1 MRVAF
6 HSRRVRTAFA
16 RDAGG
21 AAAVEFAFVV
31 MPFVL
36 LLAAIIQIALTGWA
50 SQNLDEALERAVRKI
65 YTGAFQGANKGA
77 SSQVANLS
85 ALKQELCGTP
95 GARIAT
101 VFNCADLNVKLD
113 VAVSASFAA
122 SASPTIVDPRTG
134 TWAAGFGTRYQCAAP
149 GAIVVVTVA
158 VRQPVAFP
166 FLNYGTP
173 AFSDGSRLLQATTV
187 FRTEPY
193 EAATGASC

>member
-1 MRVAF
+1 MRAAPPDTV
-6 HSRRVRTAFA
+6 RRSFA
-16 RDAGG
+16 HDAGG
-21 AAAVEFAFVV
+21 VAAVEFALVV

-36 LLAAIIQIALTGWA
+36 LLAAIVQITLTGWA

-65 YTGAFQGANKGA
+65 YTGAFQGANKG
-77 SSQVANLS
+77 SPIANLS
-85 ALKQELCGTP
+85 ALKQELCGAP

-101 VFNCADLNVKLD
+101 VFNCADVDVKLD

-122 SASPTIVDPRTG
+122 SARPTIVDPNTG
-134 TWAAGFGTRYQCAAP
+134 TWANGFGARYQCAAP

-166 FLNYGTP
+166 FLNYG
-173 AFSDGSRLLQATTV
+173 AARFSDGARLLQSTAV

-193 EAATGASC
+193 ESGSGGSC

>member
-1 MRVAF
+1 MRLAPLPTI
-6 HSRRVRTAFA
+6 RRRFA
-16 RDAGG
+16 HDAGG

-65 YTGAFQGANKGA
+65 YTGAFQGANKA
-77 SSQVANLS
+77 AATQVARLD
-85 ALKQELCGTP
+85 ALKVEICGKQD
-95 GARIAT
+95 ARIAR
-101 VFNCADLNVKLD
+101 VFNCENLNVKLD

-122 SASPTIVDPRTG
+122 SARPTIVDPNTG
-134 TWAAGFGTRYQCAAP
+134 TWVNGFGTRYQCAAP

-166 FLNYGTP
+166 FLNYG
-173 AFSDGSRLLQATTV
+173 AAVFSDGARLLQSTAV

-193 EAATGASC
+193 DSSSGGSC